1 MRRTE
6 VVLVPRHTLTPKQNL
21 KKLSF
26 NPESNLDR
34 ERKQPPEKATKALL
48 IERETKAMESPAEI
62 DGDRVKGFRRRVCV
76 CVWLRER
83 NRESYAR
90 RRGGVTS

>member
-1 MRRTE
+1 
-6 VVLVPRHTLTPKQNL
+6 
-21 KKLSF
+21 
-26 NPESNLDR
+26 
-34 ERKQPPEKATKALL
+34 
-48 IERETKAMESPAEI
+48 MESPAEI

-90 RRGGVTS
+90 RRRRRRSSLQWFMAQSFGGNLFSLFSPFKFLFFNI